1 VPPVT
6 QYGPVP
12 AAPEARRW
20 LAGQDVRHAEL
31 GPGWVQGA
39 GLGRVTVRF
48 EGPDTPP
55 GRISTLAVDDEAL
68 EPVDSAEVARG
79 ALPGRRGDRAE

>member
-1 VPPVT
+1 MT

-12 AAPEARRW
+12 AAAEARRW
-20 LAGQDVRHAEL
+20 LAGQDVRHAER

-48 EGPDTPP
+48 EGPDTPA
-55 GRISTLAVDDEAL
+55 GRIGTYAVDDPAL
-68 EPVDSAEVARG
+68 EAVDAAEVARA
-79 ALPGRRGDRAE
+79 ALPERRGDRPEPP

>member
-1 VPPVT
+1 VT
-6 QYGPVP
+6 VYGPIP
-12 AAPEARRW
+12 LAPEARRW

-48 EGPDTPP
+48 EGPDTAV
-55 GRISTLAVDDEAL
+55 GRISTLSVDDPAL
-68 EPVDSAEVARG
+68 EAVDSAEVARR
-79 ALPGRRGDRAE
+79 ALPGRPGAH